1 MIPPPVPVT
10 VTVVAPAAAA
20 LEAVKVS
27 VLVPVASEVGLKLAV
42 TPLGKPLTLN
52 ATLLVNPPL
61 GVRVTV
67 LVAVP
72 P

>member
-1 MIPPPVPVT
+1 VIPPPVPVT
-10 VTVVAPAAAA
+10 VTVMAPAAAL

-27 VLVPVASEVGLKLAV
+27 VLVPEVSEVGLRLAV
-42 TPLGKPLTLN
+42 TPVGKPLTLN

-61 GVRVTV
+61 GVTVTV